1 MNDNSI
7 IPPQKKLEVIKNNL
21 NSNQELTEIKTDFIS
36 EDENESQNRKK
47 TAKKLN
53 KRKKKA
59 PQKEKNDVN
68 TIFKEDENIEEIAKI
83 QKKKPRTKTK
93 KSSLKKLDIKSNNK
107 SKVSNSKNIM
117 KEKIIELETNDN
129 QTEIREIKSSS
140 PIEVTQIDENSSS
153 AKPKKKGW
161 WSQ

>member
-1 MNDNSI
+1 M
-7 IPPQKKLEVIKNNL
+7 
-21 NSNQELTEIKTDFIS
+21 
-36 EDENESQNRKK
+36 
-47 TAKKLN
+47 
-53 KRKKKA
+53 
-59 PQKEKNDVN
+59 
-68 TIFKEDENIEEIAKI
+68 
-83 QKKKPRTKTK
+83 
-93 KSSLKKLDIKSNNK
+93 KSMLILSLRFKSNNK
-107 SKVSNSKNIM
+107 SKISNSKNTV